1 MHERMATGGGPV
13 GGPPQGPGGGVD
25 GPNMGDRQQQAQPPH
40 QPGQGDNTPY
50 DNRKRG
56 DKGGGYRNGGMVGV
70 WPGVETEL
78 VAEKSRSV
86 ERIRMMM
93 KPGMFSFA
101 VILPLPFHAPSPA
114 SHEKDEEGGKGQV
127 IGFLGIT
134 SPPQIFYIFSR
145 GSWGTGYATEALR
158 AFLGEYW
165 GRFPGGLKTE
175 AGSGS
180 VGVEKD
186 EGGDFL
192 EAHVHD
198 GNVGSENVLR
208 KLGFEVVREGKTVAH
223 GVEVRMQ
230 VYRLNRRR

>member
-1 MHERMATGGGPV
+1 MTDLASI
-13 GGPPQGPGGGVD
+13 PPQHHTTLATPRLRLRAVRAGDLAAVHAMRVD
-25 GPNMGDRQQQAQPPH
+25 EAVMR
-40 QPGQGDNTPY
+40 Y
-50 DNRKRG
+50 
-56 DKGGGYRNGGMVGV
+56 M
-70 WPGVETEL
+70 PGVETEL
-78 VAEKSRSV
+78 AAEKSRSV

-93 KPGMFSFA
+93 KTGMFSFA

-208 KLGFEVVREGKTVAH
+208 KLGFEVVREEKTMAH
-223 GVEVRMQ
+223 GVEVGTQ
-230 VYRLNRRR
+230 VYRLNRPR